1 MEQNTRGTRT
11 AAQIIA
17 DLAAVLD
24 RLAAIAREVEGG
36 GDQVAANPQRAVV
49 S

>member
-1 MEQNTRGTRT
+1 MEQNTSDTRT

-24 RLAAIAREVEGG
+24 RFAAIAREVAGE
-36 GDQVAANPQRAVV
+36 DVQAPAAPLAQ
-49 S
+49 